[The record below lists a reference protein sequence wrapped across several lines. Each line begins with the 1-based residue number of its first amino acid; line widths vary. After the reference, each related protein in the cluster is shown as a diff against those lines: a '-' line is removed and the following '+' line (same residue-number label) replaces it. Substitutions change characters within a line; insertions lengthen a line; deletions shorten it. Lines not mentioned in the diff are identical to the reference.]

1 MSRFISIRTVIIVI
15 SSAFFSCGLF
25 RNSQNTKKSSY
36 TQTPFAGRYFQLDS
50 TIFRYKGEKIKQ
62 LDGFIRDSSGRIL
75 SYYSISGK
83 CGCISKSVLV
93 NERLSRKSL
102 YSLTSELLPNIIPV
116 SKEDS
121 FVFRKFLEYPG
132 INNYCASK
140 MLETA
145 KGFLPSEKE

>member
-1 MSRFISIRTVIIVI
+1 MYDENNL
-15 SSAFFSCGLF
+15 LF
-25 RNSQNTKKSSY
+25 KDTED
-36 TQTPFAGRYFQLDS
+36 ARYRL
-50 TIFRYKGEKIKQ
+50 RYIEGKTGNQRKGEKIKQ
-62 LDGFIRDSSGRIL
+62 LEGFIRDSSGRIL

-102 YSLTSELLPNIIPV
+102 YSLTSELLPNIIPL
-116 SKEDS
+116 SKVDS

-145 KGFLPSEKE
+145 KGFLLSEKE